1 MKALVWLGPERMEVQ
16 DVAEPQPG
24 PGEVIVETDA
34 AGICGSEV
42 EGYLGRMGNRTPPLV
57 MGHEYAGTVTELGQG
72 VDVRWR
78 AKRVAVNP
86 IVGCGRCAYCER
98 GDRNLC
104 PDRYLLG
111 IAVPGGFARASA
123 VPARCL
129 FEMPAGMD
137 PRSGALVEPLA
148 NGVHAVRKSGA
159 ADARRVVVIGA
170 GTIGLGCMQAAL
182 LHGVARVEVVERHP
196 IRREHAL
203 QLGAT
208 AAFEA
213 LSEVEPAVD
222 LVVDAAGADATR
234 RGAIDLLA
242 PGGTVTFIGL
252 HDDETALPWH
262 RIIRSNFRV
271 QGVFGYAD
279 PDFQQALDW
288 LASGRATIPLSE
300 VRPLDEGPAAFA
312 TLAHGPIDEIKVFL
326 GSSRA

>member
-24 PGEVIVETDA
+24 PGDVIVETDA

-86 IVGCGRCAYCER
+86 IIGCGRCAYCER

-111 IAVPGGFARASA
+111 IA
-123 VPARCL
+123 
-129 FEMPAGMD
+129 
-137 PRSGALVEPLA
+137 
-148 NGVHAVRKSGA
+148 VHAVRKSGA

-203 QLGAT
+203 
-208 AAFEA
+208 
-213 LSEVEPAVD
+213 
-222 LVVDAAGADATR
+222 
-234 RGAIDLLA
+234 
-242 PGGTVTFIGL
+242 
-252 HDDETALPWH
+252 
-262 RIIRSNFRV
+262 
-271 QGVFGYAD
+271 
-279 PDFQQALDW
+279 
-288 LASGRATIPLSE
+288 
-300 VRPLDEGPAAFA
+300 
-312 TLAHGPIDEIKVFL
+312 
-326 GSSRA
+326 